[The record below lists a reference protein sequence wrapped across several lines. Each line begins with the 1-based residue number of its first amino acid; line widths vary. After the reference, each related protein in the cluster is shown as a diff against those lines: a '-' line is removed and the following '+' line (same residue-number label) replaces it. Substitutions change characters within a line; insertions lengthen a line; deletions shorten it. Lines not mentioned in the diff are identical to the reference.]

1 MRYEGLGKLVG
12 GQQRVE
18 GRNRA
23 CELGRQQEGLYKTWM
38 AAGCSRRAGG
48 VKMES

>member
-18 GRNRA
+18 DRNRA

-38 AAGCSRRAGG
+38 EAGCSRRAGG